1 MIGKGKLQAG
11 NACWSRG
18 GASVSSSFNFEIGLE
33 ISVPAFGFAGLL
45 LLALLRSRLLLGASI
60 DRSGPL

>member
-18 GASVSSSFNFEIGLE
+18 GASVSSSFNFEIGLQ
-33 ISVPAFGFAGLL
+33 ISFRFAVCC
-45 LLALLRSRLLLGASI
+45 LLAPLRSRILLGVSI
-60 DRSGPL
+60 EHSGLL

>member
-18 GASVSSSFNFEIGLE
+18 GASVSSSFNFEIGLQ
-33 ISVPAFGFAGLL
+33 ITVTLAVCCLLAPLQSRILLGVSIDHSGLL
-45 LLALLRSRLLLGASI
+45 
-60 DRSGPL
+60 